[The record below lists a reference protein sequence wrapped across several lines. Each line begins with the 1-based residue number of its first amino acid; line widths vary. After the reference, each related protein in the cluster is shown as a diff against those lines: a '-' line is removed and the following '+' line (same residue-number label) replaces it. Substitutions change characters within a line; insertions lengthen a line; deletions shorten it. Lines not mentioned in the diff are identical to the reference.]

1 MSLSANTRYRTV
13 TVAWTNNAAAG
24 GETAQIWV
32 KPSGGSW
39 TLASTVAV
47 SGASQSASWATALP
61 VTVYDV
67 AVRYMNG
74 PTPAVGYEGDPDSWT
89 SPHSAGSKA
98 TVTTTAEA
106 PTGLV
111 GTFGPISNTCLF
123 SWSCAQTS
131 CTFKLEKSTDGG
143 FSWSTVATDLAVA
156 SYTYTPAGGE
166 LNTTVKFRARV
177 SAAGVDGP
185 VSATLDKYLAEAPTG
200 LVGTFGPISNTC
212 LFSWSCAQTSCTF
225 KLEKSTDGGFSWS
238 TVATDL
244 AVASYTYTPAGGELN
259 TTVKFRARVSA
270 AGVDGPVSAT
280 LDKYLGVRI
289 GTPVVEWANFGTDV
303 SPRAPFAYVSWTKAT
318 ADDRATVVQCRNPV
332 ALGGQTSATVTLAA
346 PAVGDVPANAD
357 GFKPVQA
364 VACSWFVEGT
374 GAGLEVRVGIEESG
388 SIYWGA
394 WQASTFNAA
403 SGGTTVVPTTS
414 YDALD
419 NTKVVCHLTVNGSAP
434 GCGQL
439 FYQTDVTQ
447 PLGWGMMLER
457 IPAGFSGTKTMYF
470 PTDWRTKTLYA
481 NAYQQGWLTAPNY
494 VAYGPMYKDKNL
506 SLGAIPS

>member
-89 SPHSAGSKA
+89 SPHAAGSKA

-123 SWSCAQTS
+123 SWA
-131 CTFKLEKSTDGG
+131 
-143 FSWSTVATDLAVA
+143 
-156 SYTYTPAGGE
+156 
-166 LNTTVKFRARV
+166 
-177 SAAGVDGP
+177 
-185 VSATLDKYLAEAPTG
+185 
-200 LVGTFGPISNTC
+200 
-212 LFSWSCAQTSCTF
+212 CAQTSCTF

-303 SPRAPFAYVSWTKAT
+303 SPPAPFAYVSWTKAT

-364 VACSWFVEGT
+364 VACSWFVQGT